1 MRSIEE
7 TYKQIGKNIKKYR
20 EKKGYTQQQL
30 ADKVGLGLN
39 FVGKIEVAFSRPS
52 IPTLVLISNVLE
64 IEVAELFRFE

>member
-1 MRSIEE
+1 MRSLEE
-7 TYKQIGKNIKKYR
+7 TYKQIGKDIKKYR